1 MSTIQGVVIGLVKD
15 LDDPDGLGRIR
26 VLFPWL
32 SDEELSGWASIA
44 SPMAG
49 KSRGYWYM
57 PEVDDEVLIAFEHG
71 DFDHPFVV
79 GFLHNGVDVPPSD
92 GIDVSVRRIRTV
104 SGHVLEFDD
113 RDGKER
119 VTLKSQGGQT
129 LELTDSPKQIEL
141 STTTGT
147 KITLTDAPSEIKLAT
162 VAGVTVTIN
171 DTGGVTVSAPTGALT
186 VNSLNATVNAT
197 ASCSVNASTLTLNG
211 ATVSVNSGIAMFS
224 GVVQC
229 SALITNSVVSTSYTP
244 GAGNI
249 W

>member
-1 MSTIQGVVIGLVKD
+1 MSSSASSRIV
-15 LDDPDGLGRIR
+15 DDPDGLGRIR
-26 VLFPWL
+26 VQFPWL
-32 SDEELSGWASIA
+32 SDDEVSGWASIA
-44 SPMAG
+44 RRWPA
-49 KSRGYWYM
+49 SRAATGIM
-57 PEVDDEVLIAFEHG
+57 PELDDEVLVAFEHG

-92 GIDVSVRRIRTV
+92 GIDASVRRLRTV

-113 RDGKER
+113 RDGQER
-119 VTLKSQGGQT
+119 VTLKSQGGQK
-129 LELTDSPKQIEL
+129 LEMTDSPAQIEL

-162 VAGVTVTIN
+162 VAGVTVTIT
-171 DTGGVTVSAPTGALT
+171 DTGGVTVTAPTGGLT

-197 ASCSVNASTLTLNG
+197 ASCTVNAPTLTLNA
-211 ATVSVNSGIAMFS
+211 ATVSVNSGIATFS

-229 SALITNSVVSTSYTP
+229 STLITNAVVSTSYTP